1 MVLSNDVE
9 IRGSIKFQTE
19 LRIDGKVEGE
29 INSEGVLT
37 VGENANINGEIKA
50 KAVTV
55 YGKVQGNITAVERC
69 ELKSKSTL
77 QGDLHAARLLIED
90 GAIFIGNSEVTSRM
104 VPRRAPKLSRQAQR
118 KKPFIRQLAQ
128 LEAAIRTIVVRRVVL
143 PAYPLHSLVP
153 RASDLASKSRS

>member
-37 VGENANINGEIKA
+37 LGENANINGEIKA

-55 YGKVQGNITAVERC
+55 YGKVQGNITVAERC

-77 QGDLHAARLLIED
+77 QGDLPAARLLIED
-90 GAIFIGNSEVTSRM
+90 GAIFIGNSEVTRRM
-104 VPRRAPKLSRQAQR
+104 KSARAK
-118 KKPFIRQLAQ
+118 
-128 LEAAIRTIVVRRVVL
+128 IVSAL
-143 PAYPLHSLVP
+143 I
-153 RASDLASKSRS
+153 

>member
-9 IRGSIKFQTE
+9 ITGSTKFQTE

-37 VGENANINGEIKA
+37 LGENANINGEIKA

-55 YGKVQGNITAVERC
+55 YGKVQGNITVAERC

-90 GAIFIGNSEVTSRM
+90 GATFIGNSEVTSRM
-104 VPRRAPKLSRQAQR
+104 VPRRGPS
-118 KKPFIRQLAQ
+118 
-128 LEAAIRTIVVRRVVL
+128 
-143 PAYPLHSLVP
+143 
-153 RASDLASKSRS
+153 